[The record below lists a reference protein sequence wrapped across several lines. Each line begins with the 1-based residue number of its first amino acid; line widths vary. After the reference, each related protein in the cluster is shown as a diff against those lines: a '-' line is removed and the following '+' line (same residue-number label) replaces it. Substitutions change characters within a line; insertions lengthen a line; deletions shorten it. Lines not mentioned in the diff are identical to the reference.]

1 MFTSIVKDIYYLN
14 VSIPSTCTRA
24 GHWKSVLTFLSQRP
38 PPPPPLLVLCTLHRH
53 YVKSGFL
60 DLQPYELPGRP
71 YNRTM
76 NDKGA
81 YQFHHDE
88 SLAVI
93 ECRQRMAGYTYVMS
107 HDLDEFIIPRA
118 DVGLKP
124 FFQVWKG

>member
-1 MFTSIVKDIYYLN
+1 MFPYHQLAPVQDIRKCIL
-14 VSIPSTCTRA
+14 ILGFFLILTTPPSPA
-24 GHWKSVLTFLSQRP
+24 QYA
-38 PPPPPLLVLCTLHRH
+38 LHRH

-124 FFQVWKG
+124 FFQVCKR